1 MFAEP
6 DREGEEVARGRAD
19 VQSRAMASLADQF
32 CPNVHDRPITAAA
45 HDPTSG
51 VTLTADEGGMVAVQR
66 SGEPSPHL
74 LFRHGTAPIRAATF
88 IKGAMSFALGD
99 DQGTVALYRT
109 DDGDK
114 QFEEART
121 GERGRTRAM
130 RGVALNPDGSCLAAI
145 AIDGLLRVWD
155 LAHHDRRVWRGFSG
169 ATVEFDLR
177 GERLLAMDDH
187 GQPRLTDLGVAQ
199 ALTLDHLPTP
209 AQFARFTRDGTMV
222 IAAGET
228 GLSMIRTTDGKLV
241 TSLGAKRGSR
251 IVNLLLSID
260 GSEVAAITQRSIHR
274 FSIPGLEPIVSTRHD
289 APEPTGAAVWTR
301 AGIQVGGLDG
311 HLHTDGKPSLGPVTA
326 VAGIGATRLA
336 IHGSRIGVWRA
347 HRRVAVVDTGATL
360 REAQLADDGKL
371 LLTVP
376 EDGPIAV
383 LDASTGD
390 HVFDAGPE
398 TAGAPDACIAGSVV
412 AARLERGGCRW
423 WDLRSDRAFELSWP
437 QAIALS
443 EGGRWIGVVTPAGDV
458 RILDPRTGEEAVPAP
473 IPLAA
478 IPVRL
483 LSFAGTDLV
492 VLDRDGVL
500 GHYDLDA
507 SARSGQPARGRDIVT
522 IHAAVDR
529 LWALADRTHC
539 AVRLTEGAI
548 LFVDLEARVVASE
561 VKGLDRRAWVDPARG
576 VILEPA
582 RAAAIV
588 ERDMAG
594 IETRVLRSVAESE
607 WLSFGWNGIL
617 DASEAAF

>member
-1 MFAEP
+1 
-6 DREGEEVARGRAD
+6 
-19 VQSRAMASLADQF
+19 MASLADQF

-45 HDPTSG
+45 HDASSG

-74 LFRHGTAPIRAATF
+74 LFRHGAAPIRAATF
-88 IKGAMSFALGD
+88 IRGAMSFALGD

-121 GERGRTRAM
+121 GERGRTRAI

-187 GQPRLTDLGVAQ
+187 GQPRLTDLGNAQ

-222 IAAGET
+222 IAAGES
-228 GLSMIRTTDGKLV
+228 GLSAIRTTDGALV
-241 TSLGAKRGSR
+241 TSLGAKRGSK

-260 GSEVAAITQRSIHR
+260 GSEIAAITQRSIHR
-274 FSIPGLEPIVSTRHD
+274 FSVPGLEPIVSTRHTAPD
-289 APEPTGAAVWTR
+289 AKGAAVWTR
-301 AGIQVGGLDG
+301 GGIQVAGADG

-326 VAGIGATRLA
+326 VSGNGPCRLA
-336 IHGSRIGVWRA
+336 IHGSRIAVWRD
-347 HRRVAVVDTGATL
+347 HRRVAVFDAGVAL
-360 REAQLADDGKL
+360 RDAQLSDDRKL
-371 LLTVP
+371 LLAVP
-376 EDGPIAV
+376 EDGPVAV
-383 LDASTGD
+383 LDANTGE

-398 TAGAPDACIAGSVV
+398 TNGAPEACIAGSVV
-412 AARLERGGCRW
+412 ATRLERGGCRW
-423 WDLRSDRAFELSWP
+423 WDLKSDRAFELAWP
-437 QAIALS
+437 QAVALS

-458 RILDPRTGEEAVPAP
+458 RILDPQTGEEALAGPV
-473 IPLAA
+473 PLAQ
-478 IPVRL
+478 IPVRFL
-483 LSFAGTDLV
+483 AFAGTDLV

-500 GHYDLDA
+500 GHYDLAA

-522 IHAAVDR
+522 IHAPVDR
-529 LWALADRTHC
+529 LWAMADRKHC
-539 AVRLTEGAI
+539 ALRLSEGSI
-548 LFVDLEARVVASE
+548 LFVDVEGRAVASE
-561 VKGLDRRAWVDPARG
+561 VKGLDRRACMDPARG
-576 VILEPA
+576 VILAPA
-582 RAAAIV
+582 RAGALI

-594 IETRVLRSVAESE
+594 IETRVLRSAAESE